1 VYRDALPTMIERWRR
16 LDVEVRER
24 IARVERRA
32 WRCLTGELRGRVEAL
47 RQQGARAPEGLDDA
61 LSMIESLER
70 CRDSLDEALAALD
83 DPAHPWNLPS
93 TDWPSVGFPWMRSLD
108 PSLAETSSAEDDDEG
123 QRALASRVLD
133 IGRSFDPGVALDRVH
148 LPGVRARF
156 RVKGAPMVL
165 DVWRVEGEGFWAG
178 ERVEMGLLTTARR
191 TAPRLVLRPEAAAG
205 LGRSGRSA
213 VTGNPD
219 FDGRF
224 VWEGEPGATSTL
236 QHPELQRGLR
246 VVSLDDVPTLT
257 LDDGLASLRWTF
269 TPTAR
274 SVGAAVAVLA
284 SVRDRPPP
292 RGTER

>member
-1 VYRDALPTMIERWRR
+1 MYRDALPTMIERWSR

-24 IARVERRA
+24 IARIERRA
-32 WRCLTGELRGRVEAL
+32 WRCLPGELRGRVESL
-47 RQQGARAPEGLDDA
+47 RQRGTRAPEALDDA
-61 LSMIESLER
+61 LSMIEALER

-93 TDWPSVGFPWMRSLD
+93 KDWPSVAFPWMRSLD

-133 IGRSFDPGVALDRVH
+133 IGRGFDPGVELDRVH

-165 DVWRVEGEGFWAG
+165 DVWRVQGDGFWSG
-178 ERVEMGLLTTARR
+178 ERVELGLLTTARR
-191 TAPRLVLRPEAAAG
+191 TAPRLVLRPEATAG

-213 VTGNPD
+213 VTGNPE

-236 QHPELQRGLR
+236 QLPELQRGLWL
-246 VVSLDDVPTLT
+246 VSLDDVPTLT

-269 TPTAR
+269 APTAR

-284 SVRDRPPP
+284 SVRDRHPP
-292 RGTER
+292 RGA